1 MRTVYAC
8 VLDVTVKSPE
18 TSAQGFERLWTLASQ
33 WVETQ
38 YRERWQVACQV
49 MANQPKIAP
58 LPQHGVVAQ
67 RESVAGVCE
76 LVSLE
81 WSFPDEQDPGM
92 QWIIACQLARN
103 GPRLEASI
111 AIRIASTLTI
121 AKPLNYNL
129 KRPGLVELIVQNFT
143 CFIGKSAIPLKPR
156 ELDRSDAELF
166 VEDTLCASER
176 WLPVVAISPEQGMRD
191 YLLDPVELQQTLLGH
206 AQVVAFRDVSAG
218 RAWTEALGNKELSCY
233 LGAVRLYWP
242 GFNLR
247 AKPPEHPL
255 YLADSIRWH
264 TEQQQPLGQHL
275 FRTLVAVS
283 GFRFSNPPTAR
294 MVRDAI
300 EADKVARFQTMIKNS
315 QALEEAG
322 QILTELE
329 RAWDENEQLKLER
342 DEARNQ
348 VSELSREL
356 ESQKEAWLA
365 FKGARNNG
373 TAGDVSVSPLPRAP
387 LTTVSEAANR
397 AAADF
402 CGSLIFLPSG
412 FESAQLSPYR
422 WPDRVYSL
430 FRALDELTRRWQQS
444 GSIGTGWHAAL
455 KPKGFDYAEFISPTA
470 KGKFGDE
477 YTFQYEGRPVMFE
490 HHVTI
495 GARSADTC
503 ISIHWFRDEAK
514 KRLIIGWCGK
524 HLSNTQS

>member
-18 TSAQGFERLWTLASQ
+18 TSAQGFERLWGLASQ
-33 WVETQ
+33 WIEEQ
-38 YRERWQVACQV
+38 YKHRGGPACKIA
-49 MANQPKIAP
+49 ANQKITP
-58 LPQHGVVAQ
+58 LPGHGIIAK

-76 LVSLE
+76 LASLE
-81 WSFPDEQDPGM
+81 WSYPDEQDRGM
-92 QWIIACQLARN
+92 QWIVACQLARN
-103 GPRLEASI
+103 GPRLEASV

-121 AKPLNYNL
+121 AKPLNYTL
-129 KRPGLVELIVQNFT
+129 KRPGLVDLIIQNFT

-156 ELDRSDAELF
+156 ELDRNDAEMF

-191 YLLDPVELQQTLLGH
+191 YLLDPAELQQTLLGH

-218 RAWTEALGNKELSCY
+218 RAWTDALRNKELSCY

-247 AKPPEHPL
+247 SRPAEHPL
-255 YLADSIRWH
+255 YLADSIRAH

-283 GFRFSNPPTAR
+283 GFRFSNPPIAR
-294 MVRDAI
+294 IVREAI
-300 EADKVARFQTMIKNS
+300 EADKVAHFQAMIKNS
-315 QALEEAG
+315 KALEEAG

-329 RAWDENEQLKLER
+329 RAWDEIEQLKLER

-348 VSELSREL
+348 AAELSREL
-356 ESQKEAWLA
+356 ESQKEAWQA
-365 FKGARNNG
+365 FKGRG
-373 TAGDVSVSPLPRAP
+373 AGPTCDAGIQSPRTPATSV
-387 LTTVSEAANR
+387 VEAAQR

-402 CGSLIFLPSG
+402 PITLQFLPSAL
-412 FESAQLSPYR
+412 ESAGQSPYR

-430 FRALDELTRRWQQS
+430 FQALDELTRKWQQT
-444 GSIGTGWHAAL
+444 GSIGSGWHAAL

-477 YTFQYEGRPVMFE
+477 YTFHYEGRPTLFE

-503 ISIHWFRDEAK
+503 ISVHWFRDEAK
-514 KRLIIGWCGK
+514 KRLIVGWCGR